1 MEETVD
7 RISSLPD
14 ELLTHILSFVTT
26 KVAVQTSILS
36 KRWRHIWVSVP
47 VLKFE
52 YDNEDFDGDTGE
64 DLKFEQF
71 VDGVLQNRR
80 ALLDTVIYDC
90 YFEHST
96 WEPSTEWLD
105 RVALLMPRVIRV
117 YVVAEYFKCPDSVFS
132 CSSLESLNLS
142 LHTPIDQFIDVSP
155 KSISLPCLKTLKL
168 CALELC
174 ENFMQQLFTGCPA
187 LESLTLHSCILYVS
201 GISSNVLKNLTLFDC
216 SQNTQTLRVSCPGLV
231 SLSIF
236 SGDYNIRCISFYN
249 MASLVNADIKLL
261 GYDDYLVPDNPRL
274 VSGLSNATSLV
285 LHLYCPPELQLHWKK
300 DIANCTTFN
309 NLKSLKIISSDMIG
323 DFDLIACFLWH
334 SPALQHLTLI
344 ADVHLFFEE
353 GIGDTL
359 EEARQD
365 FCFQREYLEEVKI
378 YCYNDYELAS
388 KLVSMV
394 GRCVK
399 TIGKIIIR

>member
-14 ELLTHILSFVTT
+14 EILTHILSFVTT
-26 KVAVQTSILS
+26 KESVQTSILS
-36 KRWRHIWVSVP
+36 KRWRNIWVSVP

-64 DLKFEQF
+64 DLKFDQF
-71 VDGVLQNRR
+71 VNGVLQNRR

-155 KSISLPCLKTLKL
+155 KSIALPCLKTLKL
-168 CALELC
+168 CALELGD
-174 ENFMQQLFTGCPA
+174 NFMQQLFTGCPA
-187 LESLTLHSCILYVS
+187 LESLTLHSCILYTS
-201 GISSNVLKNLTLFDC
+201 DIFSNVLKNLTLFDC

-236 SGDYNIRCISFYN
+236 SSDYNIGCISLDN
-249 MASLVNADIKLL
+249 MASLVNADIALVGFDDFLDHDKL
-261 GYDDYLVPDNPRL
+261 PNPRL
-274 VSGLSNATSLV
+274 VSGLSNATCLV
-285 LHLYCPPELQLHWKK
+285 LHLEYPPELQVQWKK
-300 DIANCTTFN
+300 DIANCTTFK
-309 NLKSLKIISSDMIG
+309 NLKSLKIMSHDMIG
-323 DFDLIACFLWH
+323 DFDSIACFLWH

-344 ADVHLFFEE
+344 TE
-353 GIGDTL
+353 GISDTH

-365 FCFQREYLEEVKI
+365 LCFQREYLEEVTI
-378 YCYNDYELAS
+378 SCYNDDELAS

-399 TIGKIIIR
+399 TIGNIIIS